1 MIGAALAAGRG
12 AAHDQA
18 GMEPDAE
25 AFTKIISDG
34 LERIE
39 SSIASASKG

>member
-18 GMEPDAE
+18 GMDLMLAV
-25 AFTKIISDG
+25 K
-34 LERIE
+34 
-39 SSIASASKG
+39 K